1 MAGVGLGTAAMV
13 VEKRRPVKGSG
24 SFEWRNATPPRR
36 QGLLKLAGKLYLISE
51 RASIVE
57 ERKMLWSVFMIWGYS
72 GVPQV
77 LNFRVT

>member
-13 VEKRRPVKGSG
+13 VEQRRPVKGSG
-24 SFEWRNATPPRR
+24 SFEWRNAIPPRR

-57 ERKMLWSVFMIWGYS
+57 ERKMLVCLHDLGVFGSATSVEF
-72 GVPQV
+72 
-77 LNFRVT
+77 